1 MVKRQIRLWCICCKT
16 QLPNVLCVYD
26 TSHLHAIIRTHHF
39 DFWHLVLV
47 FQCINVE
54 NLTSNQIRHSV
65 LSVVCVYNQK
75 TQRSRALS
83 SLLEIKLILCT
94 VGFGLLSLSR
104 GMKSAEVVLSKIIIQ
119 RGSNFVQSGWM
130 LMRRGNKNKLFNEF
144 SGLRNGNFEWG
155 KAKVVHSH
163 LNR

>member
-1 MVKRQIRLWCICCKT
+1 MYLLQDTVTKCLMCLWHVSFARYNK
-16 QLPNVLCVYD
+16 D
-26 TSHLHAIIRTHHF
+26 SS
-39 DFWHLVLV
+39 FWFWSLVLV

-155 KAKVVHSH
+155 KAKVAHSH